1 MRCCHSV
8 FVERYSVAY
17 CMPALWDALVSTWMG
32 DRLGIPGAVSF
43 SFAALATAVCSISA
57 VPATTAVAYGHTTL
71 NTPDLVR
78 SRKLS
83 RVGPG

>member
-32 DRLGIPGAVSF
+32 DRLGIPGAVSLSILHLLPPCALF
-43 SFAALATAVCSISA
+43 GRTRPLLVLLAA
-57 VPATTAVAYGHTTL
+57 
-71 NTPDLVR
+71 TPL
-78 SRKLS
+78 
-83 RVGPG
+83 